1 MADKKAEELVSTE
14 GGPSDPP
21 NQLETGK
28 SSKNEMKSAE
38 DVAGRKGKGT
48 MTGFLDKLGIGKHLG
63 KKDATA
69 NLGGRGA

>member
-1 MADKKAEELVSTE
+1 MADKKAEEIASSE

-21 NQLETGK
+21 DQLETGK
-28 SSKNEMKSAE
+28 SSKNEMNSSK

-48 MTGFLDKLGIGKHLG
+48 MTGFLDKLGVGKHLG

-69 NLGGRGA
+69 DLGGRGA